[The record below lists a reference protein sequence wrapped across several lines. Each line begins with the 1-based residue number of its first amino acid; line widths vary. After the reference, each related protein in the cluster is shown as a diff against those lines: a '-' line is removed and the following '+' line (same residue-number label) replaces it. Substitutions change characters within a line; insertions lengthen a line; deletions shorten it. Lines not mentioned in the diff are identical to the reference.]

1 MFTTIRFS
9 MSPHQ
14 RMKKEQLLDLLIVS
28 MSRTPITSKKMLRL
42 KKLQENATLRRVME
56 LQSRTANAM
65 NHVALADIQACQ
77 KELLIALLVLIQTI
91 SSKQYLLT
99 VLEDV
104 LTEPLNLNIQL
115 EDASTVSRK

>member
-1 MFTTIRFS
+1 
-9 MSPHQ
+9 
-14 RMKKEQLLDLLIVS
+14 MKKEQLLDLLIVS
-28 MSRTPITSKKMLRL
+28 MSRTPITSKKILRL
-42 KKLQENATLRRVME
+42 KKLQENAILRRVME

-65 NHVALADIQACQ
+65 NHAALADIQACQ

-91 SSKQYLLT
+91 NSKQYLLT

-104 LTEPLNLNIQL
+104 LIEPLNLNIQV

>member
-1 MFTTIRFS
+1 

-14 RMKKEQLLDLLIVS
+14 RMKKEQLLGLLIVS

-77 KELLIALLVLIQTI
+77 KELLIVLLVLIQTI

>member
-65 NHVALADIQACQ
+65 NHVELADIQACQ